1 MAFNF
6 EGFEYKPVGKTPAQQ
21 NEANREHYGQQPG
34 VYTTGS
40 LNHDAFNESDHPRA
54 ANGQFGKG
62 SSTERK
68 QAQGKEAIAKMNEKT
83 DRETQAK
90 EEAHLKTEQGEKERQ
105 ERNAATVKRMREARE
120 ASENTARVNPSVEA
134 RVTAAREARQEQR
147 KKDLAEEAEGK
158 KRDAERAERL
168 KGAATNDTDI
178 ELLRQELNEFLTE
191 EKQELEHKDF
201 NLIAAQ

>member
-21 NEANREHYGQQPG
+21 NQANREHYGQQPG

-40 LNHDAFNESDHPRA
+40 LNHDAFNES
-54 ANGQFGKG
+54 
-62 SSTERK
+62 
-68 QAQGKEAIAKMNEKT
+68 
-83 DRETQAK
+83 
-90 EEAHLKTEQGEKERQ
+90 
-105 ERNAATVKRMREARE
+105 E

-147 KKDLAEEAEGK
+147 KKDLAKEAEGK

-168 KGAATNDTDI
+168 KAAATNDTDI